1 MSEILET
8 IMLICFGMSWP
19 ISVIKNIRA
28 RSAKGMSLGFILLI
42 TAGYAAGITAKIING
57 SINYVLIVY
66 VLNIAIVLV
75 NLAVYFRNR
84 SLDARKSGTVHAPM
98 AVEINAEK

>member
-8 IMLICFGMSWP
+8 VMLICFGMSWP

-57 SINYVLIVY
+57 NINYVLIVY

-84 SLDARKSGTVHAPM
+84 SLDAKKSGTACTPLASRVS
-98 AVEINAEK
+98 AEK